1 VPLSHVRWE
10 CGRRLH
16 EPFIVGAEG
25 LPPSASPSSEEKLL
39 TDRRYNSGRR
49 SKKYHKGG
57 KNL

>member
-25 LPPSASPSSEEKLL
+25 AVPIGESFE
-39 TDRRYNSGRR
+39 
-49 SKKYHKGG
+49 
-57 KNL
+57 